1 MTRTLLIM
9 AGGTGG
15 HIMPGLAIAETM
27 RARGWAIRW
36 LGTAHG
42 MENRLVPEA
51 GIALDTI
58 AFAGMRGKGLGHTL
72 RGLGQLVGGLFD
84 SIRFVSKLKPHAV
97 LGMGGYVTVPGGF
110 ATALARIPLALMNSD
125 SALLLSNRALKP
137 FATRLMFGLPGRVE
151 ESGRGGK
158 CRAVWTGSPVR
169 AAIGSLA
176 PPAERYAARSG
187 PLRVL
192 VLGGSL
198 GAAALNRNVPLA
210 LATIAEDQRPIVVH
224 QAGAQHAEALAAV
237 YRDVGVVASVEPFID
252 DMAARYAEADLVI
265 CRAGAITVSELT
277 AAGVASVLVP
287 LLASTTTHQR
297 DNAIYLERAGAAV
310 HLPQSSLD
318 AQSLAALLTS
328 LTRQR
333 LTTMAEAARGL
344 GKPQAT
350 ATVADEIEAI
360 ARKDDDADRVVVV
373 NR

>member
-58 AFAGMRGKGLGHTL
+58 AFAGLRGKGLGHAL
-72 RGLGQLVGGLFD
+72 RGVGQLFTGLVD

-110 ATALARIPLALMNSD
+110 AAALARAPLALMNSD
-125 SALLLSNRALKP
+125 SSLLMSNRALKP
-137 FATRLMFGLPGRVE
+137 FASRLMFGLPGAVAKA
-151 ESGRGGK
+151 GRIGK

-169 AAIGSLA
+169 AAIASLP
-176 PPAERYAARSG
+176 PPAARFAKRDG

-192 VLGGSL
+192 ILGGSL
-198 GAAALNRNVPLA
+198 GASTLNRNVPLA
-210 LATIAEDQRPIVVH
+210 LAELDVAHRPDVVH
-224 QAGAQHAEALAAV
+224 QAGAQHADALAAV
-237 YRDVGVVASVEPFID
+237 YRDVGVAASVQPFIV
-252 DMAARYAEADLVI
+252 DMAACYAEADLVI
-265 CRAGAITVSELT
+265 CRAGAITISELT
-277 AAGVASVLVP
+277 AVGVASILVP

-297 DNAIYLERAGAAV
+297 DNAIWLAAAGAAI
-310 HLPQSSLD
+310 HLPQAELT
-318 AQSLAALLTS
+318 AQSLAALLRS
-328 LTRQR
+328 LTRER
-333 LTTMAEAARGL
+333 LLAMAESARAL
-344 GKPQAT
+344 GKPRAT
-350 ATVADEIEAI
+350 DTVADEIEAI
-360 ARKDDDADRVVVV
+360 ARKEVA
-373 NR
+373 

>member
-27 RARGWAIRW
+27 RARGWAVRW
-36 LGTAHG
+36 LGTSHG

-58 AFAGMRGKGLGHTL
+58 AFAGLRGKGFGHAL
-72 RGLGQLVGGLFD
+72 RGVGQLISGLIE

-110 ATALARIPLALMNSD
+110 AAALARIPLALMNSD
-125 SALLLSNRALKP
+125 SSLLMSNRALKP
-137 FATRLMFGLPGRVE
+137 FATRLMFGLPGKVRE
-151 ESGRGGK
+151 AGDK
-158 CRAVWTGSPVR
+158 AVWTGSPVR
-169 AAIGSLA
+169 AAIGTLP
-176 PPAERYAARSG
+176 PPAERYATRSG

-198 GAAALNRNVPLA
+198 GAATLNRNVPLA
-210 LATIAEDQRPIVVH
+210 LATIDEGERPDVIH
-224 QAGAQHAEALAAV
+224 QAGAQHADALAAV
-237 YRDVGVVASVEPFID
+237 YRDVGVAASVQPFIT
-252 DMAARYAEADLVI
+252 DMAACYAEADLVI

-297 DNAIYLERAGAAV
+297 DNAVYLAAAGAAI
-310 HLPQSSLD
+310 HLPQTELN
-318 AQSLAALLTS
+318 AQSLASLLRS
-328 LTRQR
+328 FTRER
-333 LTTMAEAARGL
+333 LLTMAEAARTL

-350 ATVADEIEAI
+350 DTVADEIEAL
-360 ARKDDDADRVVVV
+360 ARKEVA
-373 NR
+373 

>member
-15 HIMPGLAIAETM
+15 HIMPGLAIAEAM

-58 AFAGMRGKGLGHTL
+58 EFAGLRGKGFAHAV
-72 RGLGQLVGGLFD
+72 RGLGQLIGGLVE

-110 ATALARIPLALMNSD
+110 AAALSRIPLALMNAD
-125 SALLLSNRALKP
+125 SSLLLSNRALKP
-137 FATRLMFGLPGRVE
+137 FATRLMFGLPGKLDE
-151 ESGRGGK
+151 AGHK
-158 CRAVWTGSPVR
+158 ALWTGSPVR
-169 AAIGSLA
+169 AAIGALP
-176 PPAERYAARSG
+176 PPAERFAGRSG
-187 PLRVL
+187 PLRLL

-198 GAAALNRNVPLA
+198 GAATLNRNVPLA
-210 LATIAEDQRPIVVH
+210 LATMPEAERPIVVH
-224 QAGAQHAEALAAV
+224 QAGAQHADALAAV
-237 YRDVGVVASVEPFID
+237 YRDVGVAASVEPFIA
-252 DMAARYAEADLVI
+252 DMAARYAEADVVI

-287 LLASTTTHQR
+287 LLVSTTTHQR
-297 DNAIYLERAGAAV
+297 DNATYLERAGAAI
-310 HLPQSSLD
+310 HLPQAGLTTE
-318 AQSLAALLTS
+318 LLSKLLSS
-328 LTRQR
+328 LTRER
-333 LTTMAEAARGL
+333 LLAMAEAARAI

-360 ARKDDDADRVVVV
+360 ARKDVA
-373 NR
+373 

>member
-27 RARGWAIRW
+27 KARGWAIRW

-58 AFAGMRGKGLGHTL
+58 AFAGLRGKGIGHTM
-72 RGLGQLVGGLFD
+72 RGIGQLVTGLFE
-84 SIRFVSKLKPHAV
+84 SIRFIAKLKPHAV
-97 LGMGGYVTVPGGF
+97 LGMGGYVTVPGG
-110 ATALARIPLALMNSD
+110 LAAAFSRVPLALMNSD
-125 SALLLSNRALKP
+125 SSLLMSNRALKP
-137 FATRLMFGLPGRVE
+137 FAMRLMFGLPGKVDE
-151 ESGRGGK
+151 AGDK
-158 CRAVWTGSPVR
+158 AMWTGSPVR
-169 AAIGSLA
+169 AAIGALS
-176 PPAERYAARSG
+176 PPAVRYGARTG

-198 GAAALNRNVPLA
+198 GAATLNRNVPLA
-210 LATIAEDQRPIVVH
+210 LATLSEEDRPIVIH
-224 QAGAQHAEALAAV
+224 QAGAQHADALAAV
-237 YRDVGVVASVEPFID
+237 YRDVGVAASVRPFIA
-252 DMAARYAEADLVI
+252 DMAACYAEADLVI

-277 AAGVASVLVP
+277 AAGVASILVP

-297 DNAIYLERAGAAV
+297 DNAIWLAAAGAAI
-310 HLPQSSLD
+310 HLPQTELT
-318 AQSLAALLTS
+318 ARSLATLLGS
-328 LTRQR
+328 LTRER
-333 LTTMAEAARGL
+333 LLDMAEAARAL

-360 ARKDDDADRVVVV
+360 ARKEVVS
-373 NR
+373 

>member
-15 HIMPGLAIAETM
+15 HIMPGLAIAEAM

-58 AFAGMRGKGLGHTL
+58 AFAGLRGKGIAHAM
-72 RGLGQLVGGLFD
+72 RGIGQLVRGLFD

-110 ATALARIPLALMNSD
+110 AAALARIPLALMNSD
-125 SALLLSNRALKP
+125 SALLLSNRALRP
-137 FATRLMFGLPGRVE
+137 FAARLMFGLPGAVDAA
-151 ESGRGGK
+151 GAK
-158 CRAVWTGSPVR
+158 AVWTGSPVR
-169 AAIGSLA
+169 AAIGA
-176 PPAERYAARSG
+176 MTPPAERYAARSG

-198 GAAALNRNVPLA
+198 GASVLNRHVPLA
-210 LATIAEDQRPIVVH
+210 LAELTESSRPIVVH
-224 QAGAQHAEALAAV
+224 QAGAQHADALAAV
-237 YRDVGVVASVEPFID
+237 YRDVGVVASVIPFID
-252 DMAARYAEADLVI
+252 DMAACYAEADVVI

-277 AAGVASVLVP
+277 AAGVASVVVP
-287 LLASTTTHQR
+287 LLVSTTTHQR
-297 DNAIYLERAGAAV
+297 DNAVWLAAAGAAV
-310 HLPQSSLD
+310 HLPQADLNVQSLSSLV
-318 AQSLAALLTS
+318 SS
-328 LTRQR
+328 LTRER
-333 LTTMAEAARGL
+333 LTTMAEAARAL

-350 ATVADEIEAI
+350 AAVADEIEAI
-360 ARKDDDADRVVVV
+360 ARRESA
-373 NR
+373 